1 MQPISEFSA
10 FIIDQLTLFAPIS
23 VRQMFG
29 AECLFRHGVMFA
41 IIDDDTLYVKAD
53 DESRPWFLEAG
64 CDRFY
69 YWTRRAGIKKQVA
82 LSYYQVPSS
91 ALDDSD
97 VLCYW
102 VGLGIQSAQRAA
114 PKRAVND
121 R

>member
-1 MQPISEFSA
+1 MREFSA
-10 FIIDQLTLFAPIS
+10 FILDQLSLFAPIG
-23 VRQMFG
+23 VRRMFG
-29 AECLFRHGVMFA
+29 ADCLFKKGMMFA
-41 IIDDDTLYVKAD
+41 IIDDDILYVRAD
-53 DESRPWFLEAG
+53 DESRPLFLEAD

-97 VLCYW
+97 TLRDW

-114 PKRAVND
+114 LKRSSQ
-121 R
+121 